1 MAIHYRKMLNGNKT
15 DFSLSSLSQVQLD
28 DLLVKTCQNEVM
40 GELQRVNPLTI
51 GSTMKVF
58 FDNTEAQF
66 CFMRALLDAGANPDI
81 MRNTDIVILSSER
94 SAVALAIKFR
104 LSVIVEHFVDEYAP
118 ILSLPSLSNVEE
130 QHIPQD
136 KREGHIS
143 VSQLLSTVGSLL
155 TTTASE
161 GGVDM
166 LQVFESVMPADSMR
180 EYTGSLFLEA
190 VIRGVQSAKAEKDAT
205 DHVDYA
211 LYLLDNYPCLIKYL
225 ELGAGTVRDIS
236 TKLRAP
242 ELLYKL
248 NRHGYDLFE
257 VNPAF
262 AEYMLKEQGITPLQY
277 LKKASDP
284 DDVILK
290 SAAFVY
296 LKKNKMTPYAL
307 IDKVGNN
314 AIEKALMGIM
324 FDKVTV

>member
-1 MAIHYRKMLNGNKT
+1 MAIHYRKMLNGNRT

-81 MRNTDIVILSSER
+81 MRNTDIVILSGER
-94 SAVALAIKFR
+94 NAVALAIKFR
-104 LSVIVEHFVDEYAP
+104 LGVIVEYFVQEYAP
-118 ILSLPSLSNVEE
+118 ILSLSSLSNVEA

-136 KREGHIS
+136 KRENHIS
-143 VSQLLSTVGSLL
+143 VSQLLSTMGSLL

-161 GGVDM
+161 GAVDM
-166 LQVFESVMPADSMR
+166 LQVFESAMPAESMR
-180 EYTGSLFLEA
+180 EHAASLFLEA

-205 DHVDYA
+205 GHVDYA

-225 ELGAGTVRDIS
+225 ELAAETVRDIS
-236 TKLRAP
+236 TKLKAP
-242 ELLYKL
+242 EILNKL
-248 NRHGYDLFE
+248 KCHGYDLFQI
-257 VNPAF
+257 NPVF
-262 AEYMLKEQGITPLQY
+262 AEYMLKEQGVTPLQY

-307 IDKVGNN
+307 IDKIGNN
-314 AIEKALMGIM
+314 AIEKAVMDIM